1 MNSIKD
7 GEKAVMSYFM
17 VVGIYQD
24 AERKTKKKF
33 SKDRIGS
40 WTSRTMKNS
49 NETRTMVGSKKW
61 EDGPESRT
69 NLCVYGLNF

>member
-17 VVGIYQD
+17 VLGIHQD
-24 AERKTKKKF
+24 AERKTKKRF
-33 SKDRIGS
+33 SKDRIES
-40 WTSRTMKNS
+40 WTSRSMRNS
-49 NETRTMVGSKKW
+49 NESRTTVGSKEW
-61 EDGPESRT
+61 EDGPESPT

>member
-17 VVGIYQD
+17 VLGIYQD
-24 AERKTKKKF
+24 AEKKTKKKF
-33 SKDRIGS
+33 SKDRIES

-49 NETRTMVGSKKW
+49 NESRTTVGSKEW
-61 EDGPESRT
+61 DDRPESRN